1 MRRYECKIRYQ
12 DTYQLPCVS
21 SVPQSALDSCTPREA
36 EEEAAS
42 VRAEAAAAQSQ
53 LRKATAYASSLTAAR
68 AVADE
73 KRASCARRQIAW
85 PRLSRTKEMARG
97 KGGASQILQNLS
109 KICLCEWRF
118 A

>member
-1 MRRYECKIRYQ
+1 METLVCGTEETAPRKRHAEN
-12 DTYQLPCVS
+12 
-21 SVPQSALDSCTPREA
+21 AAREA